1 MGMGYLNCSTKQS
14 WWAFT
19 YDPQFAMTDSIKII
33 QDISLL
39 YELSLSLGNSLDPS
53 ENCQQF
59 LDTLIR
65 RKSLS
70 FASVWLRN
78 ATAEAEHT
86 YTVFCTFP
94 QFREA
99 QKSVVFREDL
109 VQKLASKSWLSISD
123 QDPYFQEVIQ
133 EKKIKKGTYALFK
146 LGNLGFLKLFAAN
159 RSEGFPEIEMA
170 QLKQVIDKLE
180 VSLEGCFAYL
190 QLKQETQNRLTTQ
203 KALEESEN
211 KLRRIIDSSLD
222 AVVSADDAGMAVE
235 WSSQA
240 EKMFGYTRQ
249 EVLGKPLRDIFIP
262 KRHWHLFQNAFDDY
276 LRTTDESLVNR
287 RYEIKCIRKNGEEF
301 LAELSITSDVNE
313 KNRLFVGFL
322 RDITEQRKAKKEIEI
337 ARNRMENLI
346 SNLQTGILLEDSN
359 RQIVLVNQSFCDF
372 FSIPVK
378 PNDLVGQDCSQA
390 AEQSKHLFQDPV
402 KFVKSIDRALKDKR
416 LIENEVFMTTNGRV
430 FERNFIPLFSGDVY
444 EGHLWQYR
452 DITERQNTEQAIR
465 ESEEKYRG
473 VLENMDLGLLE
484 VDIEENIIQVN
495 NAFCQMVGYLPEELL
510 GKNTGELFLPFESKK
525 IILARLEDR
534 KKGLSSVYE
543 LQMQRKDG
551 SLLWFLI
558 SGAPVKDSSGKI
570 IGSIGIHFDLTARK
584 KLENDL
590 AVAKQVADRARLAER
605 QFLTHMSHEIRTP
618 INAVIGMTH
627 LLNETQ
633 PNPTQKDYLDSLSFS
648 ASSLLG
654 IIDNIL
660 DFSKIDAGELE
671 FEHKRFDLSYLLKSL
686 LQSLQFKKAQKDIQ
700 ILKDLDPAIEHLVIG
715 DPTRVNQILTNLL
728 GNALKFTE
736 KGTVRLSTKLL
747 NKSEGQVLIEFR
759 VHDTGIGIP
768 DDKHE
773 IIFEYF
779 KQADVKINRE
789 FGGTGLGLT
798 IVKQLVEM
806 MGGTIRVESQL
817 GVGSDFIL
825 TLPFGDSGIPAPD
838 SEMLTEMDT
847 QESQTRT
854 NGLHFLI
861 VEDNLINQKLLCKT
875 IELWDST
882 VQVANNGLEA
892 LEKTATA
899 RFDVIL
905 MDIHMPVLGGFETT
919 LAIRNDE
926 NNPNKNVPIIAL
938 TAAALS
944 ADKKKAFEVG
954 MNGFLT
960 KPISPKELQ
969 EHILQAIKL
978 SRSLGNEVPMHGT
991 MVLDAS
997 NQVDLGYLLEISN
1010 NDVQFVEEII
1020 ATFLKETPTALQ
1032 ALQSCTQHGVWEES
1046 GKIVHKLKPNFA
1058 LLGLK
1063 KLAEEAAFIEEG
1075 IRTGQVDPSQMATLI
1090 SGLVAQAN
1098 TAMAS
1103 ISQLKFH

>member
-1 MGMGYLNCSTKQS
+1 MGYWNCSTKQS

-19 YDPQFAMTDSIKII
+19 YDPPFAMTDSVKII

-39 YELSLSLGNSLDPS
+39 YELSLSLGNSLDPN
-53 ENCQQF
+53 ENCHLF

-78 ATAEAEHT
+78 ATAETEHT
-86 YTVFCTFP
+86 YTVFCTIP
-94 QFREA
+94 HFREA
-99 QKSVVFREDL
+99 QKSVVFSEGL
-109 VQKLASKSWLSISD
+109 VQELASRSWLSISC
-123 QDPYFQEVIQ
+123 QDPHFQEVIQ
-133 EKKIKKGTYALFK
+133 ENKIEKGTYALFT
-146 LGNLGFLKLFAAN
+146 LGNLGFIKLFATN
-159 RSEGFPEIEMA
+159 RSEGFPEIELV
-170 QLKQVIDKLE
+170 QLKQVIDKLS

-222 AVVSADDAGMAVE
+222 AVVSADEAGMAVE

-240 EKMFGYTRQ
+240 EKMFGYSRQ
-249 EVLGKPLRDIFIP
+249 EVLGKRLRDIFIP
-262 KRHWHLFQNAFDDY
+262 ERHWHLFQNAFDDY

-313 KNRLFVGFL
+313 KNRLFVGFV
-322 RDITEQRKAKKEIEI
+322 RDITEQRKAKKEVEI
-337 ARNRMENLI
+337 SRNRMENLI
-346 SNLQTGILLEDSN
+346 SNLQTGILLEDNN
-359 RQIVLVNQSFCDF
+359 RKIVLVNQSFCDI
-372 FSIPVK
+372 FSIPAK
-378 PNDLVGQDCSQA
+378 PSDLVGQDCSQA
-390 AEQSKHLFQDPV
+390 AEQSKHLFQDPA
-402 KFVKSIDRALKDKR
+402 KFVKSIDRALRDKR
-416 LIENEVFMTTNGRV
+416 LLENEVFVTVSGRIL
-430 FERNFIPLFSGDVY
+430 ERNFIPLFSGEVY

-452 DITERQNTEQAIR
+452 DITERQTTEQAIR

-484 VDIEENIIQVN
+484 VDTEENIIRVN
-495 NAFCQMVGYLPEELL
+495 NAFCQMIGYLPDELL
-510 GKNTGELFLPFESKK
+510 GKNTGDLFLPLESKK
-525 IILARLEDR
+525 IILERLEDR

-551 SLLWFLI
+551 TLLWFLI
-558 SGAPVKDSSGKI
+558 SGAPLKDSSGKI

-633 PNPTQKDYLDSLSFS
+633 PNPTQKDYLDSLRFS
-648 ASSLLG
+648 ANSLLG
-654 IIDNIL
+654 IIDNML

-671 FEHKRFDLSYLLKSL
+671 FEHKRFDLGYLLKSL
-686 LQSLQFKKAQKDIQ
+686 LQSLQFKTTQKDIR
-700 ILKDLDPAIEHLVIG
+700 ILKNLDPAIEHLVIG

-736 KGTVRLSTKLL
+736 KGTVSLSTKLL
-747 NKSEGQVLIEFR
+747 HKSEGQILVEFR

-773 IIFEYF
+773 VIFEYF
-779 KQADVKINRE
+779 KQADTKINRE

-817 GVGSDFIL
+817 GVGSEFIL
-825 TLPFGDSGIPAPD
+825 TLPFGDSGILAPD
-838 SEMLTEMDT
+838 SEMLTEIEVSHNQMPA
-847 QESQTRT
+847 

-875 IELWDST
+875 IELWHST

-892 LEKTATA
+892 LEKTVTE

-905 MDIHMPVLGGFETT
+905 MDIHMPVLGGFEAT
-919 LAIRNDE
+919 LAIRKDE

-944 ADKKKAFEVG
+944 ADKKRAFEVG

-978 SRSLGNEVPMHGT
+978 SRALGNEVPILESKA
-991 MVLDAS
+991 LDA
-997 NQVDLGYLLEISN
+997 VDLSYLLGISN

-1020 ATFLKETPTALQ
+1020 AAFLKETPA
-1032 ALQSCTQHGVWEES
+1032 ALQSLES
-1046 GKIVHKLKPNFA
+1046 FAQRGAWDEAGKVVHKLKPNFA

-1063 KLAEEAAFIEEG
+1063 KLAAEAAFIEEG
-1075 IRTGQVDPSQMATLI
+1075 IQTGLENPNQRAALI

-1098 TAMAS
+1098 IAMAS